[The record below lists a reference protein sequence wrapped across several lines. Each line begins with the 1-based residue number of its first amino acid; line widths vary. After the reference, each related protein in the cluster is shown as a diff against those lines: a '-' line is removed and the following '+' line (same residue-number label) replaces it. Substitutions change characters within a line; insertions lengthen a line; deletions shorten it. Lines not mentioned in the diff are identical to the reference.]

1 MSRTLTLLALA
12 LLTFAACQDDAP
24 VTTVTDGGVYLDAD
38 LVTLNGRH
46 YFTQDGIRSATLVFD
61 TAFQWND
68 SVNVHLRNPVLSVF
82 HEDGSERAT
91 VTSRKGILDRR
102 AEQMVAR
109 ESVVL
114 VVPEQDRHVETEELH
129 YDPEGNRIFSDSAFV
144 MIHEGR
150 TLRGSSFTSDLEFR
164 NFRIIGPGGN

>member
-1 MSRTLTLLALA
+1 VSRILPLFALA
-12 LLTFAACQDDAP
+12 LLAFSACQDDAP
-24 VTTVTDGGVYLDAD
+24 VTVVTDGGVYLGAD

-61 TAFQWND
+61 TMYQWND
-68 SVNVHLRNPVLSVF
+68 SVNVHLRNPVLTVF

-91 VTSRKGILDRR
+91 VTSLKGTLDRR
-102 AEQMVAR
+102 AERMVAR
-109 ESVVL
+109 ENVVL
-114 VVPEQDRHVETEELH
+114 VVPDQDRHVETEELH

-144 MIHEGR
+144 MVHQGR

-164 NFRIIGPGGN
+164 NFRIIGPGEN